1 MLKLGLDSF
10 RIAIMQSS
18 EIRQK
23 FLEFFKS
30 IGHVVVP
37 SSSLIPDNDP
47 SVLLTTAGMQQF
59 KPYFQGLKSPEED
72 FGSRKLASIQK
83 SFRTSDINEVGD
95 NTHHT
100 FFEMLGNFA
109 IGDYFKKEA
118 IVYAWDFVT
127 KELGLSE
134 DRLFVTVFAG
144 SEGVPEDKEAYQIWQ
159 KTVPG
164 VEIRKLGRTDNFWG
178 PPGDSGPCG
187 PSSEIY
193 YKTHS
198 GEVEIWNLVFTE
210 YDSDK
215 EGQLSPLSQKNIDT
229 GLGMERLVSILQGK
243 ESAYE
248 TDLFLPIITA
258 IEELVEVGGK
268 ENKAIKSVKIM
279 SDHIRGAVF
288 LSADGVIPS
297 NVGRG
302 YVLRRLIRRA
312 IMHGQL
318 MSINGRFLATLAE
331 PVIDSYSGSYPELK
345 TNKQTVI
352 TMLEDE
358 EAKFDQTLK
367 NGLKEFAKFEQKGSI
382 SSEEAFRLFQ
392 SFGFPVE
399 LTTDL
404 AKQKKLSANTD
415 EFEKYFLE
423 HQEKSRGGEKEYKGG
438 LAEVSERT
446 TRMHTATHL
455 LHQALRTVLGD
466 GVAQKGSNITND
478 RLRFDFSYSNKLT
491 QEQLQQV
498 QDLVNEKINKGL
510 EVTREEM
517 SLEEAK
523 KSGAI
528 GLFEQKY
535 GDKVSVYTIG
545 DFSKE
550 FCGGPHVTNTKEIGL
565 FKIQKE
571 EAVASGIRR
580 IKATVT

>member
-1 MLKLGLDSF
+1 M
-10 RIAIMQSS
+10 
-18 EIRQK
+18 
-23 FLEFFKS
+23 
-30 IGHVVVP
+30 
-37 SSSLIPDNDP
+37 
-47 SVLLTTAGMQQF
+47 
-59 KPYFQGLKSPEED
+59 
-72 FGSRKLASIQK
+72 
-83 SFRTSDINEVGD
+83 
-95 NTHHT
+95 
-100 FFEMLGNFA
+100 
-109 IGDYFKKEA
+109 
-118 IVYAWDFVT
+118 
-127 KELGLSE
+127 
-134 DRLFVTVFAG
+134 
-144 SEGVPEDKEAYQIWQ
+144 
-159 KTVPG
+159 
-164 VEIRKLGRTDNFWG
+164 
-178 PPGDSGPCG
+178 
-187 PSSEIY
+187 
-193 YKTHS
+193 
-198 GEVEIWNLVFTE
+198 
-210 YDSDK
+210 
-215 EGQLSPLSQKNIDT
+215 
-229 GLGMERLVSILQGK
+229 
-243 ESAYE
+243 
-248 TDLFLPIITA
+248 
-258 IEELVEVGGK
+258 
-268 ENKAIKSVKIM
+268 
-279 SDHIRGAVF
+279 
-288 LSADGVIPS
+288 IPS

-331 PVIDSYSGSYPELK
+331 PVIDNYSETYPELLI
-345 TNKQTVI
+345 NKQSVI
-352 TMLEDE
+352 TTLEDE

-367 NGLKEFAKFEQKGSI
+367 NGLKEFAKYEQKGSI